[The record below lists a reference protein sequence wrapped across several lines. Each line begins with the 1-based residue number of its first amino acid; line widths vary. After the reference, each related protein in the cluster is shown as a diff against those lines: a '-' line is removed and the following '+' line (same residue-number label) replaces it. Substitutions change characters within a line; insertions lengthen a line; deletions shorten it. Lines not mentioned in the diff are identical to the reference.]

1 MSNKYIIF
9 CFVCKCKNTDL
20 TGSSFLLNKV
30 CYLFTNRALPEE
42 NLVNLNML
50 RLFLDNR
57 IGVLILLPFFLLL
70 YLLGDVIGT
79 TPHFGSLD
87 SRSFIET
94 PYWSYW
100 PIAAFQFGM
109 LLMNA
114 LLLNWVFNS
123 QEFLEKNTFIIS
135 LNYLIF
141 NSFFVDFRQ
150 FSWTLV
156 VQTCTILL
164 LAIFFS
170 IRPQNDAR
178 KAAYNAGF
186 IFGLALLFC
195 SHLLLFIPVF
205 LIMLIV
211 LRSFQ
216 FRELLLLIIGILTP
230 VSLIYCIEYLYQV
243 DHVFPVSY
251 NFQLA
256 QLYWFEITIL
266 SLLHVLLIFGI
277 MGLRARLLKASLR
290 LKKQVQVLNVFT
302 FFTWL
307 LGLGAFLFLGQT
319 TLLSLLILPL
329 TFYFAY
335 ALLSSGLG
343 ISSHLFFYLFLLS
356 TLLKFVVL
364 SF

>member
-1 MSNKYIIF
+1 
-9 CFVCKCKNTDL
+9 
-20 TGSSFLLNKV
+20 
-30 CYLFTNRALPEE
+30 
-42 NLVNLNML
+42 ML

-79 TPHFGSLD
+79 TPHFGNLD
-87 SRSFIET
+87 SKTFIGALN
-94 PYWSYW
+94 WSYW
-100 PIAAFQFGM
+100 PTAAFQFSM
-109 LLMNA
+109 LLINA

-141 NSFFVDFRQ
+141 NSFFIDFGQ
-150 FSWTLV
+150 FSWTPV
-156 VQTCTILL
+156 VQTCLILL

-195 SHLLLFIPVF
+195 SYLVFFIPVL
-205 LIMLIV
+205 LIMLVV
-211 LRSFQ
+211 LRTLQ
-216 FRELLLLIIGILTP
+216 FRELLLLTLGILTP
-230 VSLIYCIEYLYQV
+230 IALIFSAEYLFYV
-243 DHVFPVSY
+243 NRVFPF
-251 NFQLA
+251 NFHLQLT
-256 QLYWFEITIL
+256 QLDWIEITVL
-266 SLLHVLLIFGI
+266 SLLHVLLIFGL

-302 FFTWL
+302 LFTWL

-319 TLLSLLILPL
+319 SLLSLLILPL

>member
-1 MSNKYIIF
+1 
-9 CFVCKCKNTDL
+9 
-20 TGSSFLLNKV
+20 
-30 CYLFTNRALPEE
+30 
-42 NLVNLNML
+42 ML

-79 TPHFGSLD
+79 TPHFGNLD
-87 SRSFIET
+87 SSTFILA
-94 PYWSYW
+94 PNWSYW
-100 PIAAFQFGM
+100 PTASFQFGI
-109 LLMNA
+109 LLINA

-141 NSFFVDFRQ
+141 NSFFIDFGQ
-150 FSWTLV
+150 FSWTPI
-156 VQTCTILL
+156 VQTCSILL

-178 KAAYNAGF
+178 KSAFNAGF

-195 SHLLLFIPVF
+195 SYLVLFIPVL

-211 LRSFQ
+211 LRTLQ
-216 FRELLLLIIGILTP
+216 FRELLLLILGILTP
-230 VSLIYCIEYLYQV
+230 ISLIYSVEYIFQV
-243 DHVFPVSY
+243 NRIFPFNVH
-251 NFQLA
+251 FQLT
-256 QLYWFEITIL
+256 QLHWFEITIL
-266 SLLHVLLIFGI
+266 SLLHILLIFGL

-319 TLLSLLILPL
+319 SLLSLLILPL

>member
-1 MSNKYIIF
+1 
-9 CFVCKCKNTDL
+9 
-20 TGSSFLLNKV
+20 
-30 CYLFTNRALPEE
+30 
-42 NLVNLNML
+42 ML

-79 TPHFGSLD
+79 TPHFGNLD
-87 SRSFIET
+87 SSTFILA
-94 PYWSYW
+94 PNWSYW
-100 PIAAFQFGM
+100 PTASFQFGI
-109 LLMNA
+109 LLINA

-141 NSFFVDFRQ
+141 NSFFIDFGQ
-150 FSWTLV
+150 FSWTPI
-156 VQTCTILL
+156 VQTCSILL

-178 KAAYNAGF
+178 KSAFNAGF

-195 SHLLLFIPVF
+195 SYLVLFIPVL

-211 LRSFQ
+211 LRTLQ
-216 FRELLLLIIGILTP
+216 FRELLLLILGILTP
-230 VSLIYCIEYLYQV
+230 ISLIYSVEYIFQV
-243 DHVFPVSY
+243 NRIFPFY
-251 NFQLA
+251 FHFQLA
-256 QLYWFEITIL
+256 QLHWFEITIL
-266 SLLHVLLIFGI
+266 SLLHILLIFGL

-319 TLLSLLILPL
+319 SLLSLLILPL